1 MPGLVVEGK
10 DTFDFLGREPHLR
23 DCGHDGLGNARSA
36 VDVAWSPK
44 LSLSVLGEH
53 PRARMK
59 NSSPAWL
66 SAVEI
71 ARRVGAGDLDSQEVV
86 RVHLDAID
94 RLDPGIH
101 AYVHVDRDARTSTG
115 PLAGVTLA
123 VKDNLPVA
131 GMPWTEGSAVWRDRV
146 PDEDTV
152 PVARAR
158 AAGAAILGKTNL
170 PELAAAVGTTNAI
183 FPATNNPWRAG
194 ITPGGSS
201 GGSAAAVAAGM
212 ATVSMGTDMGGSI
225 RIPASCC
232 GVVGLRPSPDRVPS
246 EIVDPVGLSVIAP
259 IGRTVAD
266 VRLLFSVMA
275 QAPSSQPPPNARAFR
290 IGVADTTALGM
301 EEACAEACRRA
312 SDAFESAGHHVER
325 IPWASEA
332 VAAGYA
338 VVRRASMASFPA
350 DPRLFAPGIRKLVE
364 QGRALSALDYFQAF
378 ESATAA
384 AHEVVVKPLLTHFD
398 FLLTPTLGL
407 VPMPIE
413 EVPPFLSEPYGRY
426 IQFVL
431 PVSFA
436 HAPAVSIPAGLHDG
450 LPVGVQLV
458 GRSGQEWELL
468 ALAEQLEA
476 MPGFGFQRPTPSD

>member
-1 MPGLVVEGK
+1 LQNL
-10 DTFDFLGREPHLR
+10 T
-23 DCGHDGLGNARSA
+23 
-36 VDVAWSPK
+36 
-44 LSLSVLGEH
+44 
-53 PRARMK
+53 
-59 NSSPAWL
+59 WL
-66 SAVEI
+66 SAADI
-71 ARRVGAGDLDSQEVV
+71 TRRVEAGNLDRQEVA
-86 RVHLDAID
+86 RTHLDAIE
-94 RLDPGIH
+94 RLDPRLH
-101 AYVHVDRDARTSTG
+101 AYVFVDRDASAGTG

-123 VKDNLPVA
+123 VKDSLPVA
-131 GMPWTEGSAVWRDRV
+131 GMPWTDGSAVWRDRV
-146 PDEDTV
+146 PDEDTIA
-152 PVARAR
+152 VARAR

-183 FPATNNPWRAG
+183 FPATNNPWRSG

-232 GVVGLRPSPDRVPS
+232 GVVGLRPSPNRVPS
-246 EIVDPVGLSVIAP
+246 EIVDPAGLSVVAP
-259 IGRTVAD
+259 IARTVAD

-275 QAPSSQPPPNARAFR
+275 QVPAPRLRPGSPSFR
-290 IGVADTTALGM
+290 IGVVDTTGLGM
-301 EEACAEACRRA
+301 DDACAESCRRA
-312 SDAFESAGHHVER
+312 SDALESAGHRVQRMAWE
-325 IPWASEA
+325 SES

-338 VVRRASMASFPA
+338 IVRRASMASFPA
-350 DPRLFAPGIRKLVE
+350 DPKKFAPGIRKLVE
-364 QGRALSALDYFQAF
+364 QGRKLSALDYFQAF
-378 ESATAA
+378 ESASAA
-384 AHEVVVKPLLTHFD
+384 AYSVVVKPLLTTFD

-436 HAPAVSIPAGLHDG
+436 RTPAVSVPAGLHDG

-458 GRSGQEWELL
+458 GRSGQELELL

-476 MPGFGFQRPTPSD
+476 IPDFGFRRPVL

>member
-1 MPGLVVEGK
+1 MSTNDLVW
-10 DTFDFLGREPHLR
+10 L
-23 DCGHDGLGNARSA
+23 
-36 VDVAWSPK
+36 
-44 LSLSVLGEH
+44 
-53 PRARMK
+53 
-59 NSSPAWL
+59 PAG
-66 SAVEI
+66 EI
-71 ARRVGAGDLDSQEVV
+71 ARRVSASELDPQAVV
-86 RVHLDAID
+86 RAHLEAIE
-94 RLDPGIH
+94 RFDPQVH
-101 AYVHVDRDARTSTG
+101 AYVHVDRKANASAG
-115 PLAGVTLA
+115 ALAGVTLA

-131 GMPWTEGSAVWRDRV
+131 GMPWTDGSAVWRDRV

-158 AAGAAILGKTNL
+158 TAGAAVLGKTNL

-183 FPATNNPWRAG
+183 FPATNNPWRTG

-201 GGSAAAVAAGM
+201 GGSAAAVSAGM
-212 ATVSMGTDMGGSI
+212 ATVAMGTDMGGSI

-246 EIVDPVGLSVIAP
+246 EIVDPAGLSVVAP
-259 IGRTVAD
+259 LGRTVRD
-266 VRLLFSVMA
+266 VKLLYSVMA
-275 QAPSSQPPPNARAFR
+275 QAREPDLPPTSRPLQ
-290 IGVADTTALGM
+290 IGVAGTTALGM
-301 EEACAEACRRA
+301 DPACADACRRA
-312 SDAFESAGHHVER
+312 ADALDSAGHRVQR
-325 IPWASEA
+325 IAWESEA
-332 VAAGYA
+332 VAAGYG

-350 DPRLFAPGIRKLVE
+350 DLQLFAPGIRKLVE

-384 AHEVVVKPLLTHFD
+384 AYAVVVRPLLNDFD

-413 EVPPFLSEPYGRY
+413 AVPPFLSEPYGRY

-436 HAPAVSIPAGLHDG
+436 HTPAVSIPAGLHDG

-458 GRSGQEWELL
+458 AGSGREWQLL
-468 ALAEQLEA
+468 ALAEELEA
-476 MPGFGFQRPTPSD
+476 MPGFGFQRPPGFD

>member
-1 MPGLVVEGK
+1 
-10 DTFDFLGREPHLR
+10 LR
-23 DCGHDGLGNARSA
+23 
-36 VDVAWSPK
+36 K
-44 LSLSVLGEH
+44 E
-53 PRARMK
+53 
-59 NSSPAWL
+59 AWL
-66 SAVEI
+66 SAYEI
-71 ARRVGAGDLDSQEVV
+71 ARDVAAGDLDPQEVV
-86 RVHLDAID
+86 RAHLDAID
-94 RLDPGIH
+94 QLDPRLH
-101 AYVHVDRDARTSTG
+101 AFVHVDRDARAGSG

-123 VKDNLPVA
+123 VKDNLPVS
-131 GMPWTEGSAVWRDRV
+131 GMPWTDGSAVWRERV
-146 PDEDTV
+146 PTEDTV

-183 FPATNNPWRAG
+183 FPATNNPWRQG

-201 GGSAAAVAAGM
+201 GGSAAAVSAGM
-212 ATVSMGTDMGGSI
+212 ATVAMGTDMGGSI

-232 GVVGLRPSPDRVPS
+232 GIVGLRPSPDRVPS
-246 EIVDPVGLSVIAP
+246 DTVDPAGLSVIAP
-259 IGRTVAD
+259 LGRTVAD

-275 QAPSSQPPPNARAFR
+275 QADTSDQPVPKGFR

-301 EEACAEACRRA
+301 DEACAAACRRA
-312 SDAFESAGHHVER
+312 CDALDSAGHRVER
-325 IPWASEA
+325 ISWESEA
-332 VAAGYA
+332 VAAGYG

-350 DPRLFAPGIRKLVE
+350 DPQLFAPGIRKLVE

-378 ESATAA
+378 ESASAA
-384 AHEVVVKPLLTHFD
+384 AYAVVVKPLLTNFD

-407 VPMPIE
+407 VPMPIDA
-413 EVPPFLSEPYGRY
+413 VPPFLSEPYGRY

-436 HAPAVSIPAGLHDG
+436 RTPALSLPAGLHDG

-468 ALAEQLEA
+468 ALAEQLEGQ
-476 MPGFGFQRPTPSD
+476 PGFGFQRPTAAT

>member
-1 MPGLVVEGK
+1 MSTDPLAVVQA
-10 DTFDFLGREPHLR
+10 HL
-23 DCGHDGLGNARSA
+23 
-36 VDVAWSPK
+36 
-44 LSLSVLGEH
+44 E
-53 PRARMK
+53 
-59 NSSPAWL
+59 
-66 SAVEI
+66 
-71 ARRVGAGDLDSQEVV
+71 
-86 RVHLDAID
+86 AID
-94 RLDPGIH
+94 RFDPEVH
-101 AYVHVDRDARTSTG
+101 AFVYVDRSARSSSG
-115 PLAGVTLA
+115 PLTGFTLA
-123 VKDNLPVA
+123 VKDNLPVKR
-131 GMPWTEGSAVWRDRV
+131 MPWTDGSAVWRDRL

-152 PVARAR
+152 AVARAR

-183 FPATNNPWRAG
+183 FPATNNPWRSG

-212 ATVSMGTDMGGSI
+212 ATVGMGTDMGGSI

-246 EIVDPVGLSVIAP
+246 EIIDPAGLSVVAP
-259 IGRTVAD
+259 LGRTVAD

-275 QAPSSQPPPNARAFR
+275 GSDLPSPARGRARVGGRR
-290 IGVADTTALGM
+290 IGMADTTALGM
-301 EEACAEACRRA
+301 EAACADACRRA
-312 SDAFESAGHHVER
+312 GAALESAGHQVRR
-325 IPWASEA
+325 IPWESEA
-332 VAAGYA
+332 VAAGYG

-350 DPRLFAPGIRKLVE
+350 DPQLFAPGIRKLVE

-384 AHEVVVKPLLTHFD
+384 AFRVVVKPLLADFD
-398 FLLTPTLGL
+398 FLLTLTLGL

-436 HAPAVSIPAGLHDG
+436 HTPALSIPAGLHDG
-450 LPVGVQLV
+450 LPGGVQLV

-468 ALAEQLEA
+468 ALAEQLESSA
-476 MPGFGFQRPTPSD
+476 GFGFQRPPGFA

>member
-1 MPGLVVEGK
+1 MQNL
-10 DTFDFLGREPHLR
+10 
-23 DCGHDGLGNARSA
+23 
-36 VDVAWSPK
+36 
-44 LSLSVLGEH
+44 
-53 PRARMK
+53 
-59 NSSPAWL
+59 AWL
-66 SAVEI
+66 SAAEI
-71 ARRVGAGDLDSQEVV
+71 ARRVEAGNLDRQEVV
-86 RVHLDAID
+86 RAHLDAID
-94 RLDPGIH
+94 RLDPGLH
-101 AYVHVDRDARTSTG
+101 AYVHIDRDARAGTG
-115 PLAGVTLA
+115 PLAGVTVA

-131 GMPWTEGSAVWRDRV
+131 GMPWTDGSAVWHDRV
-146 PDEDTV
+146 PSEDTV
-152 PVARAR
+152 AVARAR

-212 ATVSMGTDMGGSI
+212 ATVSLGTDMGGSI

-232 GVVGLRPSPDRVPS
+232 GVVGLRPSPNRVPS
-246 EIVDPVGLSVIAP
+246 EIADPAGLSVVAP

-275 QAPSSQPPPNARAFR
+275 QVPAPKLRPGSPSFR
-290 IGVADTTALGM
+290 IGVVDTTALGM
-301 EEACAEACRRA
+301 DEACADACRRA
-312 SDAFESAGHHVER
+312 GDALESAGHRVER
-325 IPWASEA
+325 VAWESET
-332 VAAGYA
+332 VTAGYA

-350 DPRLFAPGIRKLVE
+350 DPKQFAPGIRKLVE
-364 QGRALSALDYFQAF
+364 QGRKLSALDYFQAF
-378 ESATAA
+378 ENASATAYS
-384 AHEVVVKPLLTHFD
+384 VVVKPLLTSFD

-436 HAPAVSIPAGLHDG
+436 HTPAVSVPAGVHDG

-458 GRSGQEWELL
+458 GRAGQELELL
-468 ALAEQLEA
+468 SLAEQLEA
-476 MPGFGFQRPTPSD
+476 IPDFGFQRPGLP

>member
-1 MPGLVVEGK
+1 MAS
-10 DTFDFLGREPHLR
+10 DHMTD
-23 DCGHDGLGNARSA
+23 D
-36 VDVAWSPK
+36 
-44 LSLSVLGEH
+44 
-53 PRARMK
+53 RA
-59 NSSPAWL
+59 AWL
-66 SAVEI
+66 SAGEI
-71 ARRVGAGDLDSQEVV
+71 VRLVSAGKLDPQAVV
-86 RVHLDAID
+86 RAQLAAIE
-94 RLDPGIH
+94 RADPHIH
-101 AYVHVDRDARTSTG
+101 AYVHVDRNARAGTG
-115 PLAGVTLA
+115 PMSGVTLA

-131 GMPWTEGSAVWRDRV
+131 GMPWTDGSAVWRDRV
-146 PDEDTV
+146 PDADTV

-194 ITPGGSS
+194 VTPGGST

-212 ATVSMGTDMGGSI
+212 ATVGLGTDMGGSI

-246 EIVDPVGLSVIAP
+246 EIVDPAGLSVVAP
-259 IGRTVAD
+259 LGRTVAD
-266 VRLLFSVMA
+266 VRLLFSLMADAPVPA
-275 QAPSSQPPPNARAFR
+275 QAPIAKGLR

-301 EEACAEACRRA
+301 DPACSDACRQA
-312 SDAFESAGHHVER
+312 GDALESAGYRVER
-325 IPWASEA
+325 IAWESEA

-350 DPRLFAPGIRKLVE
+350 DPQLFAPGIRKLVE

-384 AHEVVVKPLLTHFD
+384 AYEVVVKPLLTGFD

-407 VPMPIE
+407 VPMAIE
-413 EVPPFLSEPYGRY
+413 AVPPFLSEPYGRY

-436 HAPAVSIPAGLHDG
+436 HTPAVSVPAGLHDG

-458 GRSGQEWELL
+458 GRPGREWQLL

-476 MPGFGFQRPTPSD
+476 MPGFGFQRPPDAA